1 MNLVNNNLYLK
12 ICLILSIITL
22 ITSCDTNKEYQT
34 TKELFRAMKAKNDGV
49 WFQNFRFKQHTLR
62 FDAAG
67 VKTDSTVWIES
78 VSYPYHFR
86 IDRDITQG
94 VYTIYKND
102 STYNFR
108 NDTLA
113 VAINRP
119 AVHLLFKGGLYFIS
133 LEEALEKLKKY
144 NYDAATFRK
153 DYFAGEPVYVVGK
166 DDNQFWVHAEK
177 FYCMRRV
184 YTTPNNQ
191 KVDVVYEDFKPLDK
205 GWVEQK
211 VTFYME
217 GKKRLEEF
225 YFDIKTTKKFEK
237 MIYNT
242 NENYKWYLNY

>member
-1 MNLVNNNLYLK
+1 MKINYLFTKKLFLVFLLA
-12 ICLILSIITL
+12 SIA
-22 ITSCDTNKEYQT
+22 SCNSNKDYQT
-34 TKELFRAMKAKNDGV
+34 TKELFQTMKAKNDGV

-86 IDRDITQG
+86 IDRDISQD

-102 STYNFR
+102 STYNFK
-108 NDTLA
+108 DSKLSMATD
-113 VAINRP
+113 IP
-119 AVHLLFKGGLYFIS
+119 STHLLFKGGLYFVS
-133 LEEALEKLKKY
+133 LDEAIQKLKKY
-144 NYDAATFRK
+144 KYNTATFRK
-153 DYFAGEPVYVVGK
+153 DSFMGEPAYVVGD

-177 FYCMRRV
+177 FYCMRRI

-191 KVDVVYEDFKPLDK
+191 KVDVVYEDFKPLGK

-211 VTFYME
+211 VTFYIE

-225 YFDIKTTKKFEK
+225 YFDIKTTKSFDQ

-242 NENYKWYLNY
+242 NENYKWYLSY